1 MGNERVTWQRYRAI
15 FSYVGT
21 IFIFSGLLL
30 LTPLVCLLFWP
41 QEVKHAAGFVLPA
54 GILIILGFT
63 VWRLFRSSRQMILN
77 IQDGGIIVV
86 LSWSIVC
93 LFSAWPF
100 MEIQR
105 LDFTQAVFEAVS
117 GWTTTG
123 LSVIDVSK
131 TSHIILL
138 WRSIMQLAGGAGL
151 AIIMLAAITGP
162 VGTGFTF
169 AEGRTDQLV
178 PHVRQSAKL
187 AEQQG

>member
-41 QEVKHAAGFVLPA
+41 QEVTHAAGFVLPA

-131 TSHIILL
+131 TSH
-138 WRSIMQLAGGAGL
+138 
-151 AIIMLAAITGP
+151 
-162 VGTGFTF
+162 
-169 AEGRTDQLV
+169 
-178 PHVRQSAKL
+178 
-187 AEQQG
+187 